1 MDTHGHPPTD
11 VNPQELSRAIH
22 GWANFGKF
30 ATYGVLHVIALLV
43 LMAIFLL

>member
-1 MDTHGHPPTD
+1 MDTHAHPAPD

-22 GWANFGKF
+22 GWANFGAF
-30 ATYGVLHVIALLV
+30 AKYAIIGIIGLLV